1 MIDLAATI
9 AINALAIGVLFT
21 VHESGHYLAGL
32 SIGIPRD
39 RLRLRL
45 LSIPPHVALV
55 DGDGTPVSPSAFDRY
70 LDLLTTHTTNVHQQ
84 YRFVAGGHVLEWLI
98 VVSST
103 TVALGSGTD
112 PLITAASLLV
122 YWSLV
127 ITGLYLIVDA
137 AGTIVRGY
145 PHGDASGQWS
155 LAPRST
161 LAFYLVYFGTYLWLA
176 RGLGLF

>member
-1 MIDLAATI
+1 MIGLATTI

-70 LDLLTTHTTNVHQQ
+70 LDLLTTHTTSVHQQ
-84 YRFVAGGHVLEWLI
+84 YRFVAGGHVLEWL
-98 VVSST
+98 VVVAIT
-103 TVALGSGTD
+103 FVALGSGTD
-112 PLITAASLLV
+112 SVTTTASLLV

-127 ITGLYLIVDA
+127 ITGLYLIIDA
-137 AGTIVRGY
+137 AGTIGRGY
-145 PHGDASGQWS
+145 PHGDASGQWA
-155 LAPRST
+155 LAPLLT
-161 LAFYLVYFGTYLWLA
+161 IVFYLGFFGTYLWLA
-176 RGLGLF
+176 RVLGLL